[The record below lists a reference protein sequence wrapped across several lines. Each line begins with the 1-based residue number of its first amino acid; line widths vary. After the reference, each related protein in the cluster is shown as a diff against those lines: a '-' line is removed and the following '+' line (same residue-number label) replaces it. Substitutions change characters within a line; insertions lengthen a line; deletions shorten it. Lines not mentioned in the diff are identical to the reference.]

1 MAFIGT
7 SFIKP
12 GKFAKAKARA
22 AVQYNGT
29 RPGKAKE
36 AIIRTLFGHDGT
48 LTQEQVQKLIDEAP
62 KNTYFW
68 NLIVSP
74 DPNGEE
80 NANRKL
86 NLQQLTKD
94 LVKFLEQRLNR
105 PLEFVGTVQNDHT
118 DIPHVHALVLI
129 QRRGGGMLITK
140 ETPSEPRPLAGREAP
155 RPPGG
160 PAAGRPPPPPP
171 PPPQAPEPQEAAG
184 PV

>member
-1 MAFIGT
+1 V
-7 SFIKP
+7 S
-12 GKFAKAKARA
+12 
-22 AVQYNGT
+22 
-29 RPGKAKE
+29 
-36 AIIRTLFGHDGT
+36 
-48 LTQEQVQKLIDEAP
+48 QKLIDEAP

-94 LVKFLEQRLNR
+94 LIKSLEQRLNR

-129 QRRGGGMLITK
+129 QRRGREMLITRETLADLRMLAAGKALEQQADRAQVRSLIPQRQQQQAREPK
-140 ETPSEPRPLAGREAP
+140 ERAATVQRETVQPLTGSAGGRATQRVGRPLEDCYRCGMPWHRFHEC
-155 RPPGG
+155 
-160 PAAGRPPPPPP
+160 
-171 PPPQAPEPQEAAG
+171 EEELELTLKLK
-184 PV
+184 